1 MVFIFSFIPVL
12 GAILSSV
19 PIALIIYNIDWFN
32 GVIAVIIMV
41 SIIHIIEAYIL
52 NPRFIS
58 EEVELPISLTFLI
71 LLIWEHL
78 FGAIWLI
85 VSVPIFYITVE
96 ILKDIDLWVRKKLE

>member
-12 GAILSSV
+12 GAVLSSI
-19 PIALIIYNIDWFN
+19 PIALIVYNIDGFH
-32 GVIAVIIMV
+32 GVIVVILMV

-71 LLIWEHL
+71 LLI
-78 FGAIWLI
+78 
-85 VSVPIFYITVE
+85 
-96 ILKDIDLWVRKKLE
+96 